1 MCIDK
6 LDDIVNKYNNTY
18 HSTIKMKLV
27 DLKSNT
33 YINSSKKKKNN
44 DEDTK
49 LKAGD
54 IVRISKYKNIFAKG
68 YVSNW
73 FEEVFVIKKVKN
85 IVSWAYVI
93 SDLKNKE
100 IVRKFYEK
108 ELQKTN
114 QQIKKSLELK
124 N

>member
-1 MCIDK
+1 M
-6 LDDIVNKYNNTY
+6 
-18 HSTIKMKLV
+18 
-27 DLKSNT
+27 
-33 YINSSKKKKNN
+33 
-44 DEDTK
+44 
-49 LKAGD
+49 KAGD

-73 FEEVFVIKKVKN
+73 FEEVFVIKKVKS